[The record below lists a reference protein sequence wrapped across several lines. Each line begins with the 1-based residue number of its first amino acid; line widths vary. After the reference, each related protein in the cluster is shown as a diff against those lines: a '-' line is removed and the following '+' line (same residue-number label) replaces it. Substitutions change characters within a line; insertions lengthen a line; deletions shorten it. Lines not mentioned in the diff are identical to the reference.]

1 MEKAKGVVFP
11 FRTVVVRG
19 NVYLRVEDVAAY
31 LVECGSGEETDV
43 RNRLKE
49 AAKAVLRSKR

>member
-1 MEKAKGVVFP
+1 MEHVAVFP

-43 RNRLKE
+43 RDRLKK
-49 AAKAVLRSKR
+49 AAEAVLGSRR